1 MPVLIQSGPPFRVWR
16 IREHRISLTEMNP
29 GHFLI
34 IALSILSFFL
44 PNMVLAEDDMTQRI
58 KLAASNPD
66 MQQSV
71 SQLED
76 LVRQAD
82 ANSDINFRVYFG
94 ALGRAHLARSYR
106 GVGRWKDCADTMAV
120 SIAGYTSETVTKWFK
135 SAEQLADSLRVEH
148 YHCLAG
154 AGQIDLAITELT
166 RLQTKGVPKANE
178 SLQDVQVFQRQ
189 KANSARLDEVR
200 TQAAKRAEDAEVRGN
215 KTEALGIY
223 TAAMQAV
230 LPNFD
235 TNLAL
240 KAAELAK
247 RMKSLPPVPEEA
259 RRYAVYG
266 QTALKAAKDN
276 KGYQEAAQ
284 QLSHAVALAPWW
296 RDACLNLGLTFELMG
311 DNLSALNMVKAY
323 AALAPPVE
331 AKKVQDKIYELE
343 YKTKQAAR

>member
-1 MPVLIQSGPPFRVWR
+1 MTPRHFIVTALAVL
-16 IREHRISLTEMNP
+16 
-29 GHFLI
+29 
-34 IALSILSFFL
+34 ALLSNNTA
-44 PNMVLAEDDMTQRI
+44 PAEDDMTQRI

-71 SQLED
+71 SQLEE

-82 ANSDINFRVYFG
+82 TNADINFRVYFG

-106 GVGRWKDCADTMAV
+106 GVGRWKDCADTMAA

-148 YHCLAG
+148 YYCLAG

-166 RLQTKGVPKANE
+166 RLQAKGVPKADE
-178 SLQDVQVFQRQ
+178 SLQDVQAFQRQ
-189 KANSARLDEVR
+189 KANGARLDEVR
-200 TQAAKRAEDAEVRGN
+200 LQAVKRAEEAEARGN

-223 TAAMQAV
+223 TAAMQAA
-230 LPNFD
+230 LPSFD

-240 KAAELAK
+240 KTAELAK
-247 RMKSLPPVPEEA
+247 RMKSLPAVPEEA

-266 QTALKAAKDN
+266 QTALKAAKDT

-284 QLSHAVALAPWW
+284 QFSHAVALAPWW
-296 RDACLNLGLTFELMG
+296 SDSCLSLGLTFELMG
-311 DNLSALNMVKAY
+311 DNPSALNMVRAY
-323 AALAPPVE
+323 ALLSAPAE